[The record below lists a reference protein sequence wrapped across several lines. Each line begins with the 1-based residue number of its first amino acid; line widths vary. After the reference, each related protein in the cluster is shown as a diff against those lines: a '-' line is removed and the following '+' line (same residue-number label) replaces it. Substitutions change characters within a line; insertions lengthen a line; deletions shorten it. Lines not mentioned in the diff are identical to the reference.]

1 MKILRDVGDARRFVY
16 GNKVALLAL
25 LNTES
30 HEGKLLMRVLSKLER
45 ISKGIIAYAV
55 LKVDN
60 HDDPPIITLFINGR
74 QAFEQDTYF
83 GHEAKDLQ
91 ALKWGIRETLRN
103 WGLEP
108 PF

>member
-1 MKILRDVGDARRFVY
+1 VKVLRDVRDAKRFVY
-16 GNKVALLAL
+16 SNRVALLAL

-30 HEGKLLMRVLSKLER
+30 REGKLVLKILTKLER
-45 ISKGIIAYAV
+45 ISKGLIAYAV
-55 LKVDN
+55 LNVRERSN
-60 HDDPPIITLFINGR
+60 SPIITLFIDGR